1 MDNSFSV
8 HSDTEDVEVLLAAV
22 AEAVRRWEGGQG
34 GGLNLDLVQATHHD
48 VRSAAQRLPLQSHID
63 SNAIIHSTRPRYGPW
78 IIRFQQLV
86 RRLTW
91 WFQEPIIQQIRSYQS
106 NSARVVA
113 GLADNQEAQV
123 ADTAHLQERLL
134 ALEEEVEA
142 LRSRISHLESGNA
155 G

>member
-8 HSDTEDVEVLLAAV
+8 HSDTEDVEVVLAAV
-22 AEAVRRWEGGQG
+22 AEAVRRWEGGEAIT
-34 GGLNLDLVQATHHD
+34 LSLDLIQNTHHEL
-48 VRSAAQRLPLQSHID
+48 RSAAQRLPLQSHID

-78 IIRFQQLV
+78 IIRFQHLV

-113 GLADNQEAQV
+113 GMADSQEALLADS
-123 ADTAHLQERLL
+123 AHIQRQLL
-134 ALEEEVEA
+134 ALEKEVET
-142 LRSRISHLESGNA
+142 LRSRLAQLETQNA